1 MKTLVSRISRNASRG
16 AALLG
21 MAALFATAPAA
32 LAQQSDLPHRTHP
45 ALKVAQTAPAASSG
59 ELRAVMFPAGSPL
72 KVKVSF
78 ENPALDQIVLSIRN
92 EAGQVIHSNL
102 VGRHK
107 TYVSRLDLSALPD
120 GDYTLQLRGKSSR
133 YTQPFR
139 IHTETARLALVE

>member
-21 MAALFATAPAA
+21 LAALFAAAPAA
-32 LAQQSDLPHRTHP
+32 LAQQSDRTHP

-59 ELRAVMFPAGSPL
+59 ELRAVMFPANGPL

-78 ENPALDQIVLSIRN
+78 ENPALDQIVLTIRN
-92 EAGQVIHSNL
+92 EAGQVIHSNR

-107 TYVSRLDLSALPD
+107 SYVSRLDLSALPD
-120 GDYTLQLRGKSSR
+120 GDYTLQLTGKSSR
-133 YTQPFR
+133 YAQPFR

>member
-21 MAALFATAPAA
+21 LAALFASAPNAF
-32 LAQQSDLPHRTHP
+32 AQQLDPTHRTNP
-45 ALKVAQTAPAASSG
+45 VLKVSQTTHAASSG

-78 ENPALDQIVLSIRN
+78 ENPALERVVMTVRN
-92 EAGQVIHSNL
+92 EAGEVIHSSL

-107 TYVSRLDLSALPD
+107 TYVSRVDLSALPD
-120 GDYTLQLRGKSSR
+120 GDYTLQLKGESSR
-133 YTQPFR
+133 YSQPFR

>member
-1 MKTLVSRISRNASRG
+1 MKTLVSRISRTASRG

-21 MAALFATAPAA
+21 LAALFAAAPAA
-32 LAQQSDLPHRTHP
+32 LAQQLDRTNP
-45 ALKVAQTAPAASSG
+45 VLKVAQTTHAASSG

-78 ENPALDQIVLSIRN
+78 ENPALERVVLTVRN
-92 EAGQVIHSNL
+92 EAGEVIHTSM
-102 VGRHK
+102 VGRQK
-107 TYVSRLDLSALPD
+107 TYVAKIDLSALSD
-120 GDYTLQLRGKSSR
+120 GDYTLQLKGESSR